1 MYLLL
6 TWRHITPWPTA
17 YAFTVPFVSLL
28 TAGASPFVSN
38 GDMTDENGKINDAY
52 QVEVNEGNK
61 YTSTDIDQK
70 VWDFVFDKPTHSC
83 GDHLAISAPLSC
95 RPQRLQSN

>member
-1 MYLLL
+1 MKTHYPMTDSLCL
-6 TWRHITPWPTA
+6 
-17 YAFTVPFVSLL
+17 TVPFVSLL

-70 VWDFVFDKPTHSC
+70 V
-83 GDHLAISAPLSC
+83 
-95 RPQRLQSN
+95 